1 MRFLK
6 YKSNKKL
13 LDDIALLRDISSV
26 TWTQLSLSLS
36 LSLSQVM
43 LGVTFGNVTP
53 LNIF

>member
-26 TWTQLSLSLS
+26 TWTQLSFSLSLS
-36 LSLSQVM
+36 LSLKLCLV
-43 LGVTFGNVTP
+43 
-53 LNIF
+53 

>member
-36 LSLSQVM
+36 LSQVM